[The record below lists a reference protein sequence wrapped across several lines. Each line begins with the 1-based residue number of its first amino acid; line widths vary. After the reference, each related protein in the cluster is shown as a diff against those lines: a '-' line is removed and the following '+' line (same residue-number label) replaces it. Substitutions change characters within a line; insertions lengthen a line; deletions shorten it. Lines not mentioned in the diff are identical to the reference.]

1 MNWQALLRKV
11 GKWLLKKGSEELL
24 KEAVKRAEKEVDVH
38 PPPRL
43 RDLPRDANP
52 EYVHH
57 VTRDEWACDACG
69 ESFTGPASVVTGT
82 DSGELRTPRR
92 RTRETRR

>member
-1 MNWQALLRKV
+1 MFNPDHAFV
-11 GKWLLKKGSEELL
+11 TCP
-24 KEAVKRAEKEVDVH
+24 AC
-38 PPPRL
+38 
-43 RDLPRDANP
+43 DANAS
-52 EYVHH
+52 YVHH